1 MSPSGGV
8 PVISAAGATNPRTR
22 RVASCCPGAGMAH
35 VSRALMNHAES
46 MRTRDPPEKPS
57 LVDLQLAAEI
67 RLLGDVIAAAGP
79 HVGPLTQAELDA
91 ALGLGH
97 TPERALG
104 DQGPPGKT

>member
-1 MSPSGGV
+1 
-8 PVISAAGATNPRTR
+8 
-22 RVASCCPGAGMAH
+22 
-35 VSRALMNHAES
+35 MNQAES
-46 MRTRDPPEKPS
+46 MPTRDPPKEPS
-57 LVDLQLAAEI
+57 LVDLHLAAEI